1 MNTHPGNPPLGDAS
15 GFISPDLWRKLSS
28 ARSFSDL
35 ADGWIDLCRANLELV
50 LGVKPGEIVVAFN
63 SAEGANR
70 HFRVAAYRGAD
81 NTPGAALTQV
91 VQRSL
96 VVRSGVATTN
106 PEMGSGYVSN
116 VIFVDDDLKGAVGVV
131 LPTADTQRLNLAM
144 RCLQWNAA
152 WLAGFWRGEQY
163 RDTAETVAL
172 RYGQHASSALLSC
185 TDIEAGATSCATV
198 MADDLV
204 ANRVTI
210 GLVKGRHVRILGSS
224 HTASVTA
231 KSDRVHLI
239 VDAMREAVYQ
249 NAPVYFSGAGSSS
262 QTATESHAKLVEG
275 REKAWVGSWP
285 VVLPDVADGIIVVQI
300 ECNLDQSLRVQA
312 LGGVISGLVAPAFGL
327 QMAASRSSFNR
338 FFRRAN
344 RAMGWVFGLHHTR
357 IKAIAA
363 LIVLLFAAS
372 LIIHMPYRVS
382 AETEVQGLVQRAVPA
397 PFDGFI
403 AEGLVR
409 AGDVVQKGD
418 VLGRME
424 TRELELHRFEL
435 QSSIVESQRK
445 IEAATGE
452 GDLSEARILRSRMQQ
467 AISELELVKS
477 QLARTALQAPFS
489 GYVID
494 GDLSQKIGSPV
505 KEGDVLFELSP
516 LHEYRL
522 KLKVNEKDIRYIAVG
537 QEGVLL
543 LHARPNS
550 LDEITVDRISP
561 ISEASDGEN
570 YFNVEA
576 LLLNP
581 QQDLQPGM
589 RGVAKVETQ
598 PKSIFWIYTHPLW
611 DWARLQLWRILP

>member
-1 MNTHPGNPPLGDAS
+1 MTNLPGNPTTGDAS
-15 GFISPDLWRKLSS
+15 GFISPELWRKLSS

-50 LGVKPGEIVVAFN
+50 LGAAPVEIVVAFN

-81 NTPGAALTQV
+81 GKPGATLTQV

-106 PEMGSGYVSN
+106 PDLGVGYVSN
-116 VIFVDDDLKGAVGVV
+116 VIFVDDDLKGAVGIV
-131 LPTADTQRLNLAM
+131 LPTADTARLNLAM

-172 RYGQHASSALLSC
+172 RYGQHASAALLSC
-185 TDIEAGATSCATV
+185 TDLEAGATSCATV

-210 GLVKGRHVRILGSS
+210 GLVQGRKVRILGSS
-224 HTASVTA
+224 HTAMVTA

-249 NAPVYFSGAGSSS
+249 KGPVHFSGAGSSS

-285 VVLPDVADGIIVVQI
+285 VVLPDLADGVVVVQI
-300 ECNLDQSLRVQA
+300 ECNLDQCLRVQA
-312 LGGVISGLVAPAFGL
+312 LGGVLSELIAPAFGL
-327 QMAASRSSFNR
+327 QMAAARSGLHR
-338 FFRRAN
+338 FYRRVN

-357 IKAIAA
+357 VKAVGVLVLA
-363 LIVLLFAAS
+363 LFVAS
-372 LIIHMPYRVS
+372 LLIHIPYRVT
-382 AETEVQGLVQRAVPA
+382 AETEVEGLVQRAVPA

-409 AGDVVQKGD
+409 AGDVVEKGD

-424 TRELELHRFEL
+424 TRELQLHRFEL

-452 GDLSEARILRSRMQQ
+452 RDLSEARILRSRMQQ

-477 QLARTALQAPFS
+477 QLVRTELQAPFS
-489 GYVID
+489 GFVIE

-505 KEGDVLFELSP
+505 KEGEVLFELSP
-516 LHEYRL
+516 LNQYRL
-522 KLKVNEKDIRYIAVG
+522 KLKVNEKDIRHIAVG
-537 QEGVLL
+537 QSGVLL

-550 LDEITVDRISP
+550 LNEISVERISP
-561 ISEASDGEN
+561 ISEAGDGEN

-576 LLLNP
+576 LLVEST
-581 QQDLQPGM
+581 QDLQPGM
-589 RGVAKVETQ
+589 RGVAKVETE
-598 PKSIFWIYTHPLW
+598 PRSVFWIYTHPLW
-611 DWARLQLWRILP
+611 DWMRLRLWRVMP